1 MLTSDCLTIRS
12 REAGKFC
19 VINCCIDIGLEP
31 LVPPFDF
38 FSRVLSFL
46 PSGFGLSR
54 FFSSFLFSSFG
65 FSFFTTSRFGSSF
78 FRGSR
83 FSAFFLLFSL
93 GLFLKN
99 DSIEAIQIV
108 NLFVERPAVG
118 ILYQEAIF
126 CLCCQRV
133 RFGLGVTWHPIPAK
147 VLNFWISSG
156 LKVYIQLTQ
165 KFETS
170 SSRTQPWRRCR

>member
-46 PSGFGLSR
+46 PSVFGLSR

-65 FSFFTTSRFGSSF
+65 FSFLTSRFGSSF

-147 VLNFWISSG
+147 VLNFWKTQI
-156 LKVYIQLTQ
+156 LNVYPTPHPKV
-165 KFETS
+165 
-170 SSRTQPWRRCR
+170 

>member
-1 MLTSDCLTIRS
+1 MLSSDCLTIRS
-12 REAGKFC
+12 RDAGRFC

-46 PSGFGLSR
+46 PSVFGLSR

-65 FSFFTTSRFGSSF
+65 FSFFTSRFGSSF

-99 DSIEAIQIV
+99 DSIEAYPNPQSICRETCCWNSLSRGNFLPLLSTCPV
-108 NLFVERPAVG
+108 WPRRYLASHTCKSLKLLDKRRKLRFER
-118 ILYQEAIF
+118 LYP
-126 CLCCQRV
+126 
-133 RFGLGVTWHPIPAK
+133 THPK
-147 VLNFWISSG
+147 V
-156 LKVYIQLTQ
+156 
-165 KFETS
+165 
-170 SSRTQPWRRCR
+170 

>member
-19 VINCCIDIGLEP
+19 VINCCIDIGLAP

-46 PSGFGLSR
+46 PSAFGLSR
-54 FFSSFLFSSFG
+54 FFSSFLFSSLG
-65 FSFFTTSRFGSSF
+65 FSFLTSRFGSSF

-147 VLNFWISSG
+147 VLNFWISAESSG
-156 LKVYIQLTQ
+156 LNIYPTHPKV
-165 KFETS
+165 
-170 SSRTQPWRRCR
+170 